1 MRKKRLLE
9 DLNEKNVLRKL
20 RRRFINGFLDLIILD
35 RVESVPYINGYAI
48 IEHVFQKFNIL
59 VSSGSVYSTLYAME
73 REGLI
78 VGAWNG
84 RKRVYH
90 ITPQGKK
97 IIKIIRERI
106 DIINSLFQELI
117 TQKHESTLY
126 LQ

>member
-59 VSSGSVYSTLYAME
+59 VSSG
-73 REGLI
+73 
-78 VGAWNG
+78 
-84 RKRVYH
+84 
-90 ITPQGKK
+90 
-97 IIKIIRERI
+97 
-106 DIINSLFQELI
+106 
-117 TQKHESTLY
+117 
-126 LQ
+126 